1 MAENKL
7 LTESLEALL
16 NGDVETA
23 KRKFGNYYDKL
34 SRNAY
39 KLTES
44 EDFEDIADDAE
55 AIVDDAID
63 AEAEEDNSFDDI
75 LAAVSELE
83 EKYPSEMTDELV
95 ARFDDLKNRIDDL
108 RLCDEGE
115 DCSDITSDA
124 LVALEDLKGDFEVVD
139 GMSDEVID
147 LFNEIGDKLSGEDET
162 SDEIEAAAEVEPAG
176 EMEEEK
182 DLTEAF
188 EEKEDVELSEEGEPE
203 LEMAEKDEVV
213 NEPEHQEHQEHHEH
227 QEDEEENE
235 IEDDRSIEDLI
246 NDAEDNAASM
256 TELLASLKAE
266 MNADESIEESAD
278 VSKVKNPA
286 KAESAG
292 VVKTGMKMPRP
303 AKVDTDAAMGSSK
316 TGSKGKAVN
325 TNIGKLPAANAAEK
339 MKPVQKPSNKGVA
352 DKSVL
357 K

>member
-7 LTESLEALL
+7 LTESLDALL
-16 NGDVETA
+16 SGDVETA

-34 SRNAY
+34 SQNAY
-39 KLTES
+39 KLMES
-44 EDFEDIADDAE
+44 EDFNDFSEEDAE
-55 AIVDDAID
+55 AIVGDAID
-63 AEAEEDNSFDDI
+63 AETDEDASYDDI

-108 RLCDEGE
+108 RLCDADE
-115 DCSDITSDA
+115 DCSEITDDA

-139 GMSDEVID
+139 GMSDEVVD
-147 LFNEIGDKLSGEDET
+147 LFNEIGGKLSGADEEP
-162 SDEIEAAAEVEPAG
+162 DEVEAAADVDTHIDDDLEA
-176 EMEEEK
+176 EK
-182 DLTEAF
+182 DLTEAV
-188 EEKEDVELSEEGEPE
+188 EEKQTFKMTEEGEPK

-213 NEPEHQEHQEHHEH
+213 NEQEDQEDDD
-227 QEDEEENE
+227 EDEEENE

-266 MNADESIEESAD
+266 MNADEPIEESAD
-278 VSKVKNPA
+278 VTKVKNPA
-286 KAESAG
+286 KAEAAG
-292 VVKTGMKMPRP
+292 VVKAGMKTPPP
-303 AKVDTDAAMGSSK
+303 AKVDSDAAMGSSK

-325 TNIGKLPAANAAEK
+325 TNIGKLSAANAAEK

>member
-63 AEAEEDNSFDDI
+63 AETEEDNSFDDI

-108 RLCDEGE
+108 RMCDEGE

-124 LVALEDLKGDFEVVD
+124 LVALEDLKGDFVAVD

-162 SDEIEAAAEVEPAG
+162 PDEIEVAAEVEPEG

-182 DLTEAF
+182 NLTEAF
-188 EEKEDVELSEEGEPE
+188 EEKEDVNLSEEGE
-203 LEMAEKDEVV
+203 LEMTKDDVVV
-213 NEPEHQEHQEHHEH
+213 NEPEHQD
-227 QEDEEENE
+227 DEGELDG
-235 IEDDRSIEDLI
+235 IEDDRSVEDLI

-292 VVKTGMKMPRP
+292 VVKAGMKMPRP

>member
-23 KRKFGNYYDKL
+23 KRKFDNYYDKL

-63 AEAEEDNSFDDI
+63 AETEEDNSFDDI

-108 RLCDEGE
+108 RMCDEGE

-124 LVALEDLKGDFEVVD
+124 LVALEDLKGDFVAVD

-162 SDEIEAAAEVEPAG
+162 PDEIEVAAEVEPAG

-213 NEPEHQEHQEHHEH
+213 NEPEHQD
-227 QEDEEENE
+227 DEGELDG
-235 IEDDRSIEDLI
+235 IEDDRSVEDLI

-292 VVKTGMKMPRP
+292 VVKAGMKMPRP

>member
-7 LTESLEALL
+7 LTESLGALL

-63 AEAEEDNSFDDI
+63 AETEEDNSFDDI

-108 RLCDEGE
+108 RMCDEGE

-124 LVALEDLKGDFEVVD
+124 LVALEDLKGDFVAVD

-162 SDEIEAAAEVEPAG
+162 PDEIEVAAEVEPEG

-182 DLTEAF
+182 NLTEAF
-188 EEKEDVELSEEGEPE
+188 EEKEDVNLSEEGEPE
-203 LEMAEKDEVV
+203 LEMTKDDVVV
-213 NEPEHQEHQEHHEH
+213 NEPEHQD
-227 QEDEEENE
+227 DEEELDG
-235 IEDDRSIEDLI
+235 IEDDRSVEDLI

>member
-7 LTESLEALL
+7 LTESLDALL
-16 NGDVETA
+16 SGDVETA

-34 SRNAY
+34 SQNAY
-39 KLTES
+39 KLMES
-44 EDFEDIADDAE
+44 EDFNDFSEEDAE
-55 AIVDDAID
+55 AIVGDAID
-63 AEAEEDNSFDDI
+63 AETDEDASYDDI

-108 RLCDEGE
+108 RLCDSDE
-115 DCSDITSDA
+115 DCSEITDDA
-124 LVALEDLKGDFEVVD
+124 LVALEDLRGDFEVVD
-139 GMSDEVID
+139 GMSDEVVD
-147 LFNEIGDKLSGEDET
+147 LFNEIGDKLSGADEEP
-162 SDEIEAAAEVEPAG
+162 DEVEAAADVDTHIDDDLEA
-176 EMEEEK
+176 EK
-182 DLTEAF
+182 DLTEAV
-188 EEKEDVELSEEGEPE
+188 EEKQTVKMTEEGEPE

-213 NEPEHQEHQEHHEH
+213 NEPEHQEEDD
-227 QEDEEENE
+227 DEEENE

-266 MNADESIEESAD
+266 MNADEPIEESAD
-278 VSKVKNPA
+278 VTKVKNPA
-286 KAESAG
+286 KAEAAG

-303 AKVDTDAAMGSSK
+303 AKVDSDAAMGSSK
-316 TGSKGKAVN
+316 AGSKGKAVN
-325 TNIGKLPAANAAEK
+325 TNIGKLSASNAAEK

>member
-63 AEAEEDNSFDDI
+63 AETEEDNSFDDI

-108 RLCDEGE
+108 RMCDEGE

-124 LVALEDLKGDFEVVD
+124 LVALEDLKGDFVAVD

-162 SDEIEAAAEVEPAG
+162 PDEIEVAAEVEPAG

-188 EEKEDVELSEEGEPE
+188 EEKEDVNLSEEGEPD
-203 LEMAEKDEVV
+203 LEMTKDDVVV
-213 NEPEHQEHQEHHEH
+213 NEPEHQD
-227 QEDEEENE
+227 DEGELDG
-235 IEDDRSIEDLI
+235 IEDDRSVEDLI

>member
-63 AEAEEDNSFDDI
+63 AETEEDNSFDDI

-108 RLCDEGE
+108 RMCDEGE

-124 LVALEDLKGDFEVVD
+124 LVALEDLKGDFVAVD

-162 SDEIEAAAEVEPAG
+162 PDEIEVAAEVEPAG

-213 NEPEHQEHQEHHEH
+213 NEPEHHEH

>member
-7 LTESLEALL
+7 LTESLEALF
-16 NGDVETA
+16 NGDAETA

-63 AEAEEDNSFDDI
+63 AETEEDNSFDDI

-108 RLCDEGE
+108 RMCDEGE

-124 LVALEDLKGDFEVVD
+124 LVALEDLKGDFVAVD

-213 NEPEHQEHQEHHEH
+213 NEPEHQEHHEH

-266 MNADESIEESAD
+266 MNADEFIEESAD

-286 KAESAG
+286 KAECAG

>member
-63 AEAEEDNSFDDI
+63 AETEEDNSFDDI

-108 RLCDEGE
+108 RMCDEGE

-124 LVALEDLKGDFEVVD
+124 LVALEDLKGDFVAVD

-162 SDEIEAAAEVEPAG
+162 PDEIEVAAEVEPAG

-188 EEKEDVELSEEGEPE
+188 EEKEDVNLSEEGEPE
-203 LEMAEKDEVV
+203 LEMTKDDVVV
-213 NEPEHQEHQEHHEH
+213 NEPEHQD
-227 QEDEEENE
+227 DEGELDG
-235 IEDDRSIEDLI
+235 IEDDRSVEDLI

>member
-63 AEAEEDNSFDDI
+63 AETEEDNSFDDI

-108 RLCDEGE
+108 RMCDEGE

-124 LVALEDLKGDFEVVD
+124 LVALEDLKGDFVAVD

-162 SDEIEAAAEVEPAG
+162 PDEIEVAAEVEPEG

-182 DLTEAF
+182 NLTEAF
-188 EEKEDVELSEEGEPE
+188 EEKEDVNLSEEGEPE
-203 LEMAEKDEVV
+203 LEMTKDDVVV
-213 NEPEHQEHQEHHEH
+213 NEPEHQD
-227 QEDEEENE
+227 DEGELDD
-235 IEDDRSIEDLI
+235 IEDDRTVEDLI

>member
-63 AEAEEDNSFDDI
+63 AETEEDNSFDDI

-108 RLCDEGE
+108 RMCDEGE

-124 LVALEDLKGDFEVVD
+124 LVALEDLKGDFVAVD

-162 SDEIEAAAEVEPAG
+162 PDEIEVAAEVEPEG

-182 DLTEAF
+182 NLTEAF
-188 EEKEDVELSEEGEPE
+188 EEKEDVNLSEEGEPE
-203 LEMAEKDEVV
+203 LEMTKDDVVV
-213 NEPEHQEHQEHHEH
+213 NEPEHQD
-227 QEDEEENE
+227 DEGELDG
-235 IEDDRSIEDLI
+235 IEDDRSVEDLI

-286 KAESAG
+286 KAECAG

>member
-7 LTESLEALL
+7 LTESLDALL
-16 NGDVETA
+16 SGDVETA

-34 SRNAY
+34 SQNAY

-44 EDFEDIADDAE
+44 EDFDAFSEEDAE
-55 AIVDDAID
+55 AMVGDAID
-63 AEAEEDNSFDDI
+63 AETDEDTSYDEI

-108 RLCDEGE
+108 RLCDSDE
-115 DCSDITSDA
+115 DCSEITDDA

-147 LFNEIGDKLSGEDET
+147 LFNEIGDKLSGADEEP
-162 SDEIEAAAEVEPAG
+162 DEVEAAADVDTHIDDDLEA
-176 EMEEEK
+176 EK
-182 DLTEAF
+182 DLTEAV
-188 EEKEDVELSEEGEPE
+188 EEKEDVKLSEEGEPE
-203 LEMAEKDEVV
+203 LEMAKEDEVV
-213 NEPEHQEHQEHHEH
+213 NEPEHQE
-227 QEDEEENE
+227 EDSEMDG
-235 IEDDRSIEDLI
+235 IEDDRSVEELI

-266 MNADESIEESAD
+266 MNADEPIEESVD
-278 VSKVKNPA
+278 VVKVKNPA
-286 KAESAG
+286 KAEAAG
-292 VVKTGMKMPRP
+292 VVKAGMKMPRP
-303 AKVDTDAAMGSSK
+303 AKVDTEAAMGSSK
-316 TGSKGKAVN
+316 VGSKGKAVN
-325 TNIGKLPAANAAEK
+325 TSVGKLPVANAAEK

>member
-63 AEAEEDNSFDDI
+63 AETEEDNSFDDI

-108 RLCDEGE
+108 RMCDEGE

-124 LVALEDLKGDFEVVD
+124 LVALEDLKGDFVAVD

-162 SDEIEAAAEVEPAG
+162 PDEIEVAAEVEPEG

-182 DLTEAF
+182 NLTEAF
-188 EEKEDVELSEEGEPE
+188 EEKEDVNLSEEGEPE
-203 LEMAEKDEVV
+203 LEMTKDDVVV
-213 NEPEHQEHQEHHEH
+213 NEPEHQD
-227 QEDEEENE
+227 DEGELDGS
-235 IEDDRSIEDLI
+235 EDDRSVEDLI

-292 VVKTGMKMPRP
+292 VVKAGMKMPRP

>member
-63 AEAEEDNSFDDI
+63 AETEEDNSFDDI

-108 RLCDEGE
+108 RMCDEGE

-124 LVALEDLKGDFEVVD
+124 LVALEDLKGDFVAVD

-162 SDEIEAAAEVEPAG
+162 PDEIEVAAEVEPEG

-188 EEKEDVELSEEGEPE
+188 EEKEDVNLSEEGEPE
-203 LEMAEKDEVV
+203 LEMTKDDVVV
-213 NEPEHQEHQEHHEH
+213 NEPEHQD
-227 QEDEEENE
+227 DEEELDG
-235 IEDDRSIEDLI
+235 IEDDRSVEDLI

>member
-63 AEAEEDNSFDDI
+63 AETEEDNSFDDI

-213 NEPEHQEHQEHHEH
+213 NEPEHQEHHEH

>member
-63 AEAEEDNSFDDI
+63 AETEEDNSFDDI

-108 RLCDEGE
+108 RMCDEGE

-124 LVALEDLKGDFEVVD
+124 LVALEDLKGDFVAVD

-147 LFNEIGDKLSGEDET
+147 LFNEIGAKLSGEDET
-162 SDEIEAAAEVEPAG
+162 PDEIEVAAEVEPEG

-182 DLTEAF
+182 NLTEAF
-188 EEKEDVELSEEGEPE
+188 EEKEDVNLSEEGEPE
-203 LEMAEKDEVV
+203 LEMTKDDVVV
-213 NEPEHQEHQEHHEH
+213 NEPEHQD
-227 QEDEEENE
+227 DEEELDG
-235 IEDDRSIEDLI
+235 IEDDRSVEDLI

-303 AKVDTDAAMGSSK
+303 AKVDTDAAMASSK

>member
-23 KRKFGNYYDKL
+23 RRKFGNYYDKL

-63 AEAEEDNSFDDI
+63 AETEEDNSFDDI

-108 RLCDEGE
+108 RMCDEGE

-124 LVALEDLKGDFEVVD
+124 LVALEDLKGDFVAVD

-162 SDEIEAAAEVEPAG
+162 PDEIEVAAEVEPEG

-182 DLTEAF
+182 NLTEAF
-188 EEKEDVELSEEGEPE
+188 EEKEDVNLSEEGEPE
-203 LEMAEKDEVV
+203 LEMTKDDVVV
-213 NEPEHQEHQEHHEH
+213 NEPEHQD
-227 QEDEEENE
+227 DEEELDG
-235 IEDDRSIEDLI
+235 IEDDRSVEDLI

>member
-7 LTESLEALL
+7 LTESFEALL

-39 KLTES
+39 KLMES

-63 AEAEEDNSFDDI
+63 AETEEDNSFDDI

-108 RLCDEGE
+108 RMCDEDE

-162 SDEIEAAAEVEPAG
+162 PDEIEVAAEVEPAG

-182 DLTEAF
+182 NLTEAF
-188 EEKEDVELSEEGEPE
+188 EEKDNVKLSEEGEPE
-203 LEMAEKDEVV
+203 LEMTKDDEVV
-213 NEPEHQEHQEHHEH
+213 NEPEHQE
-227 QEDEEENE
+227 DEGELDG
-235 IEDDRSIEDLI
+235 IEDDRSVEDLI

-286 KAESAG
+286 KAEAAC

-316 TGSKGKAVN
+316 TGSKGKSVN

>member
-63 AEAEEDNSFDDI
+63 AETEEDNSFDDI

-108 RLCDEGE
+108 RMCDEGE

-124 LVALEDLKGDFEVVD
+124 LVALEDLKGDFVAVD

-188 EEKEDVELSEEGEPE
+188 EEKEDVNLSEEGEPE
-203 LEMAEKDEVV
+203 LEMTKDDVVV
-213 NEPEHQEHQEHHEH
+213 NEPEHQD
-227 QEDEEENE
+227 DEEELDG
-235 IEDDRSIEDLI
+235 IEDDRSVEDLI

-292 VVKTGMKMPRP
+292 VVKAGMKMPRP

>member
-7 LTESLEALL
+7 LTESLEAFL

-23 KRKFGNYYDKL
+23 RRKFGNYYDKL

-63 AEAEEDNSFDDI
+63 AETEEDNSFDDI

-108 RLCDEGE
+108 RMCDEGE

-124 LVALEDLKGDFEVVD
+124 LVALEDLKGDFVAVD

-162 SDEIEAAAEVEPAG
+162 PDEIEVAAEVEPEG

-182 DLTEAF
+182 NLTEAF
-188 EEKEDVELSEEGEPE
+188 EEKEDVNLSEEGEPE
-203 LEMAEKDEVV
+203 LEMTKDDVVV
-213 NEPEHQEHQEHHEH
+213 NEPEHQD
-227 QEDEEENE
+227 DEEELDG
-235 IEDDRSIEDLI
+235 IEDDRSVEDLI

>member
-162 SDEIEAAAEVEPAG
+162 PDEIEAAAEVEPAG

-182 DLTEAF
+182 NLTEAF
-188 EEKEDVELSEEGEPE
+188 EEKEDVNLSEEGEPE
-203 LEMAEKDEVV
+203 LEMTKDDVVV
-213 NEPEHQEHQEHHEH
+213 NEPEHQD
-227 QEDEEENE
+227 DEGELDG
-235 IEDDRSIEDLI
+235 IEDDRSVEDLI

>member
-63 AEAEEDNSFDDI
+63 TETEEDNSFDDI

-108 RLCDEGE
+108 RMCEDDE
-115 DCSDITSDA
+115 DCSDIMSDA
-124 LVALEDLKGDFEVVD
+124 LVALEDLKGDFNVVD

-162 SDEIEAAAEVEPAG
+162 PDEIEVAADVEPAG

-182 DLTEAF
+182 ILTEAF
-188 EEKEDVELSEEGEPE
+188 EEKDDVNLSEEGEPE
-203 LEMAEKDEVV
+203 LEMSKDDEVV
-213 NEPEHQEHQEHHEH
+213 NEPEHQE
-227 QEDEEENE
+227 DEGELDG
-235 IEDDRSIEDLI
+235 IEDDRSVEDLI

-286 KAESAG
+286 KAEAAG

>member
-63 AEAEEDNSFDDI
+63 AETEEDNSFDDI

-108 RLCDEGE
+108 RMCDEGE

-124 LVALEDLKGDFEVVD
+124 LVALEDLKGDFVAVD

-162 SDEIEAAAEVEPAG
+162 PDEIEVAAEVEPEG

-182 DLTEAF
+182 NLTEAF

-213 NEPEHQEHQEHHEH
+213 NEPEHQD
-227 QEDEEENE
+227 DEGELDG
-235 IEDDRSIEDLI
+235 IEDDRSVEDLI

>member
-7 LTESLEALL
+7 LTESFEALL

-39 KLTES
+39 KLMES

-63 AEAEEDNSFDDI
+63 AETEEDNSFDDI

-108 RLCDEGE
+108 RMCDEDE

-139 GMSDEVID
+139 GMSDEVVD

-162 SDEIEAAAEVEPAG
+162 PDEIEVAAEVEPAG

-182 DLTEAF
+182 NLTESF
-188 EEKEDVELSEEGEPE
+188 EEKDDVKLSEEGEPE
-203 LEMAEKDEVV
+203 LEMTKDDEVV
-213 NEPEHQEHQEHHEH
+213 NEPEHQE
-227 QEDEEENE
+227 DEGELDG
-235 IEDDRSIEDLI
+235 IEDDRSVEDLI

-286 KAESAG
+286 KAEAAG

>member
-63 AEAEEDNSFDDI
+63 TETEEDNSFDDI

-108 RLCDEGE
+108 RMCEDDE
-115 DCSDITSDA
+115 DCSDIMSDA
-124 LVALEDLKGDFEVVD
+124 LVALEDLKGDFNVVD

-162 SDEIEAAAEVEPAG
+162 PDEIEVAADVEPAG

-182 DLTEAF
+182 NLTEAF
-188 EEKEDVELSEEGEPE
+188 EEKDDVNLSEEGEPE
-203 LEMAEKDEVV
+203 LEMSKDDEVV
-213 NEPEHQEHQEHHEH
+213 NEPEHQE
-227 QEDEEENE
+227 DEGELDG
-235 IEDDRSIEDLI
+235 IEDDRSVEDLI

-286 KAESAG
+286 KAEAAG

>member
-7 LTESLEALL
+7 LTDSLEALL

-63 AEAEEDNSFDDI
+63 AETEEDNSFDDI

-108 RLCDEGE
+108 RMCDEGE

-124 LVALEDLKGDFEVVD
+124 LVALEDLKGDFVAVD

-213 NEPEHQEHQEHHEH
+213 NEPEHQEHHEH

>member
-7 LTESLEALL
+7 LTESLDALL
-16 NGDVETA
+16 SGDVETA

-34 SRNAY
+34 AQNAY

-44 EDFEDIADDAE
+44 EDFDAFSEEDAE
-55 AIVDDAID
+55 AVVGDAID
-63 AEAEEDNSFDDI
+63 AETDEDASFDDI
-75 LAAVSELE
+75 LAAISELE

-108 RLCDEGE
+108 RLCDSDE
-115 DCSDITSDA
+115 DCSEITDDA
-124 LVALEDLKGDFEVVD
+124 LVALEDLKSDFEVVD

-147 LFNEIGDKLSGEDET
+147 LFNEIGDKLSGADEEP
-162 SDEIEAAAEVEPAG
+162 DEVEAAADVDTHIDDDLEA
-176 EMEEEK
+176 EK
-182 DLTEAF
+182 DLTEAV
-188 EEKEDVELSEEGEPE
+188 EEKEDVKLSEEGEPE
-203 LEMAEKDEVV
+203 LEMTKEDEVV
-213 NEPEHQEHQEHHEH
+213 NEPEHQE
-227 QEDEEENE
+227 EDSEIDG
-235 IEDDRSIEDLI
+235 IEDDRSVEDLI

-266 MNADESIEESAD
+266 MNADEAIEESAD
-278 VSKVKNPA
+278 MTKVKNPA
-286 KAESAG
+286 KAEAAG

-303 AKVDTDAAMGSSK
+303 AKVDTDAAMGSSNV
-316 TGSKGKAVN
+316 GSKGKAVN
-325 TNIGKLPAANAAEK
+325 TSVGKLPAANAAEK

>member
-55 AIVDDAID
+55 SIVDDAID
-63 AEAEEDNSFDDI
+63 AETEEDNSFDDI

-108 RLCDEGE
+108 RMCDEGE

-124 LVALEDLKGDFEVVD
+124 LVALEDLKGDFVAVD

-162 SDEIEAAAEVEPAG
+162 PDEIEVAAEVEPEG

-182 DLTEAF
+182 NLTEAF
-188 EEKEDVELSEEGEPE
+188 EEKEDVNLSEEGEPE
-203 LEMAEKDEVV
+203 LEMTKDDVVV
-213 NEPEHQEHQEHHEH
+213 NEPEHQD
-227 QEDEEENE
+227 DEEELDG
-235 IEDDRSIEDLI
+235 IEDDRSVEDLI

-292 VVKTGMKMPRP
+292 VVKAGMKMPRP

>member
-63 AEAEEDNSFDDI
+63 AETEEDNSFDDI

-108 RLCDEGE
+108 RMCDEGE

-124 LVALEDLKGDFEVVD
+124 LVALEDLKGDFVAVD

-162 SDEIEAAAEVEPAG
+162 PDEIEAAAEVEPAG

-213 NEPEHQEHQEHHEH
+213 NEPEHQEHHEH

-325 TNIGKLPAANAAEK
+325 TNIIGKLPAANAAEK

>member
-63 AEAEEDNSFDDI
+63 AETEEDNSFDDI

-108 RLCDEGE
+108 RMCDEGE

-124 LVALEDLKGDFEVVD
+124 LVALEDLKGDFVAVD

-213 NEPEHQEHQEHHEH
+213 NEPEHQEHHEH

-266 MNADESIEESAD
+266 MNADEPIEESAD
-278 VSKVKNPA
+278 VTKVKNPA
-286 KAESAG
+286 KAEAAG

>member
-7 LTESLEALL
+7 LTESFEALL

-34 SRNAY
+34 FRNAY
-39 KLTES
+39 KLVES

-63 AEAEEDNSFDDI
+63 AETEEDNSFDDI

-108 RLCDEGE
+108 RMCDEDE

-162 SDEIEAAAEVEPAG
+162 PDEIEVAAEVEPAG

-182 DLTEAF
+182 NLTEAF
-188 EEKEDVELSEEGEPE
+188 EEKDDVKLSEEGEPE
-203 LEMAEKDEVV
+203 LEMTKDDEVV
-213 NEPEHQEHQEHHEH
+213 NEPEHQE
-227 QEDEEENE
+227 DEGELGG
-235 IEDDRSIEDLI
+235 IEDDRSVEDLI

-286 KAESAG
+286 KAEAAG

-303 AKVDTDAAMGSSK
+303 AKVDTDVAMGSSK

>member
-63 AEAEEDNSFDDI
+63 AETEEDNSFDDI

-108 RLCDEGE
+108 RMCDEGE

-124 LVALEDLKGDFEVVD
+124 LVALEDLKGDFVAVD

-162 SDEIEAAAEVEPAG
+162 PDEIEAAAEVEPAG

-203 LEMAEKDEVV
+203 LEMAEKDEGV
-213 NEPEHQEHQEHHEH
+213 NEPEHQD
-227 QEDEEENE
+227 DEGELDG
-235 IEDDRSIEDLI
+235 IEDDRSVEDLI

>member
-63 AEAEEDNSFDDI
+63 AETEEDNSFDDI

>member
-63 AEAEEDNSFDDI
+63 AETEEDNSFDDI

-108 RLCDEGE
+108 RMCDEGE

-124 LVALEDLKGDFEVVD
+124 LVALEDLKGDFVAVD

-162 SDEIEAAAEVEPAG
+162 PDEIEVAAEVEPAG

-213 NEPEHQEHQEHHEH
+213 NEPEHQD
-227 QEDEEENE
+227 DEGELDG
-235 IEDDRSIEDLI
+235 IEDDRSVEDLI

-292 VVKTGMKMPRP
+292 VVKAGMKMPRP

>member
-63 AEAEEDNSFDDI
+63 AETEEDNSFDDI

-108 RLCDEGE
+108 RMCDDGE

-124 LVALEDLKGDFEVVD
+124 LVALEDLKGDFVAVD

-213 NEPEHQEHQEHHEH
+213 NEPEHQEHQEH
-227 QEDEEENE
+227 QEDDHDDEENE

>member
-63 AEAEEDNSFDDI
+63 AETEEDNSFDDI

-108 RLCDEGE
+108 RMCDEGE

-124 LVALEDLKGDFEVVD
+124 LVALEDLKGDFVAVD

-162 SDEIEAAAEVEPAG
+162 PDEIEAAAEVEPAG

-213 NEPEHQEHQEHHEH
+213 NEPEHHEH

>member
-34 SRNAY
+34 SRNPY

-63 AEAEEDNSFDDI
+63 AETEEDNSFDDI

-108 RLCDEGE
+108 RMCDEGE

-124 LVALEDLKGDFEVVD
+124 LVALEDLKGDFVAVD

-213 NEPEHQEHQEHHEH
+213 NEPEHQEHHEH

>member
-63 AEAEEDNSFDDI
+63 AETEEDNSFDDI

-108 RLCDEGE
+108 RMCDEGE

-124 LVALEDLKGDFEVVD
+124 LVALEDLKGDFVAVD

-162 SDEIEAAAEVEPAG
+162 PDEIEVAAEVEPEG

-182 DLTEAF
+182 NLTEAF
-188 EEKEDVELSEEGEPE
+188 EEKEDVNLPEEGEPE
-203 LEMAEKDEVV
+203 LEMTKDDVVV
-213 NEPEHQEHQEHHEH
+213 NEPEHQD
-227 QEDEEENE
+227 DEEELDG
-235 IEDDRSIEDLI
+235 IEDDRSVEDLI